1 MATQPTPAPK
11 PAQPH
16 QQAPHPKPAEDPHPA
31 KREPHAPPLP
41 IGAKPDDPKDPQAA
55 KFEAHAGPPSWN
67 DPKHSD
73 TQPPTVY
80 TPEPSLDPRAHAPQ
94 GAYADGMD
102 IATEQRARAAYVE
115 AHGAPPDE
123 RPEAERPVYDPH
135 ALSGGGAFV
144 SAGKQSKVPGVAPPA
159 KRE

>member
-1 MATQPTPAPK
+1 MATQPAQPAPK

-16 QQAPHPKPAEDPHPA
+16 QPPKHT
-31 KREPHAPPLP
+31 
-41 IGAKPDDPKDPQAA
+41 DPQDA
-55 KFEAHAGPPSWN
+55 KLEAHEHI
-67 DPKHSD
+67 KV
-73 TQPPTVY
+73 PTVY
-80 TPEPSLDPRAHAPQ
+80 TPEPSPDPRAHAPQ

-102 IATEQRARAAYVE
+102 IATEQRARAAWVE

-135 ALSGGGAFV
+135 ALAGGGAFV
-144 SAGKQSKVPGVAPPA
+144 SAGKQGKVPGVTPPT